1 MQKVEGSSPFSRLE
15 VPANR
20 RFCDEV
26 ECLRRTQTVG
36 GSGTSRSKGRTVGD
50 PQICNR
56 LRGETGLQ
64 HRILAAACS
73 VEPVRHIRAT
83 YEECGYSAAEINSGM
98 NEDERARSWYV
109 CTSYA

>member
-1 MQKVEGSSPFSRLE
+1 MET
-15 VPANR
+15 R
-20 RFCDEV
+20 RFATGCGA
-26 ECLRRTQTVG
+26 R
-36 GSGTSRSKGRTVGD
+36 
-50 PQICNR
+50 P
-56 LRGETGLQ
+56 GLQ

-73 VEPVRHIRAT
+73 VEPARHIRAT